1 MIKEKELLEEIRR
14 LKIEN
19 ELLRFQLKSQ
29 SATQSAAK
37 SNSFH
42 SFEQLTSYTINHT
55 NDMIC
60 WINEKAEVI
69 YANEALCKQLGYS
82 KMGALDFKIS
92 DLDRTYMPETWKDFW
107 QKLKKQTSITYESAI
122 RTKAGELLPTEVTAN
137 FIIFENT
144 EYNCTYIKIIT
155 ERKQA
160 QEKIKLQE
168 YKEKAL
174 LKAIPDH
181 IILMNNKGLY
191 IDFRKGKGDLLYTT
205 LEQDIVGRSIYES
218 SMPKDVADLII
229 SHVNK
234 AIETDEVQTIEYSF
248 DFPNG
253 TKHFFESRAVRYTD
267 SLVVRIVR
275 DITERKKAEERIR
288 MEESRKN
295 ALLNGIPDV
304 IFIMDAKGD
313 YIDMRG
319 GSSFGFLSESQVIGK
334 NIFEMMPLEIGK
346 LILETNQKAIE
357 TGEIQA
363 IEYELTYQDSSR
375 HFFESRAIKYGNA
388 HVLRIVR
395 EITEKKL
402 NDEQV
407 RLREQH
413 KAALLKAIPD
423 MIFVMNYK
431 GDYLDYK
438 GGRGRVFINPNT
450 VIGTNI
456 LDSGIPKEVAKQIL
470 EANQKAI
477 ATDEVQTIEYRLLF
491 PDGITRYYESRSVKY
506 SENQILR
513 IVREITEN
521 KIAEI
526 EKNNLLQET
535 QILNEELRASEEE
548 IRQTLEHTIELKE
561 EIEKRERNL
570 IQVNEDLI
578 LQNKQLS
585 HYRHIVSH
593 NLRAPVANILGLI
606 QVFQMGLFSQ
616 EEMPLMLEKLQK
628 AVNKLDETLHDLN
641 EVLSQTQ
648 LSQESKQ
655 VIDLAREVALVE
667 ETMKSQIYYS
677 NAKIKTDFSQV
688 PEIYALESAVR
699 SIFQSLISNAMKFC
713 KEGESPT
720 IEIKSE
726 LVDNYVC
733 ISFKDN
739 GLGID
744 LKKYGDSVFGLYK
757 RFHPHIEGK
766 GTGLYLVK
774 AQAEMLGGKVEVE
787 SQVGKGSTFKVY
799 LK

>member
-1 MIKEKELLEEIRR
+1 MTKEKELLEEIRR

-37 SNSFH
+37 NNSFH
-42 SFEQLTSYTINHT
+42 TFEQLTSYTINHT

-82 KMGALDFKIS
+82 KVGVLDFKIS
-92 DLDRTYMPETWKDFW
+92 DLDQTYMPETWKDFW
-107 QKLKKQTSITYESAI
+107 QKLKKQNSITYESAI
-122 RTKAGELLPTEVTAN
+122 RTKAGEILPTEVTAN

-160 QEKIKLQE
+160 QEKIRLQE

-174 LKAIPDH
+174 IKAIPDH
-181 IILMNNKGLY
+181 IILMNSKGLY

-218 SMPKDVADLII
+218 SVPKDVADLII

-253 TKHFFESRAVRYTD
+253 AKYFFESRAVRYAD

-288 MEESRKN
+288 MEEARKN

-304 IFIMDAKGD
+304 IFIMDTKGD

-319 GSSFGFLSESQVIGK
+319 GSNFGYLSESQVIGK
-334 NIFEMMPLEIGK
+334 NVLEIMPLEIGK
-346 LILETNQKAIE
+346 LILETNQKAIA
-357 TGEIQA
+357 TGETQT
-363 IEYELTYQDSSR
+363 IEYELIYQDKSR
-375 HFFESRAIKYGNA
+375 HFFESRAIKYGSS

-395 EITEKKL
+395 EITERKL
-402 NDEQV
+402 NDEQIK
-407 RLREQH
+407 LQEQR
-413 KAALLKAIPD
+413 KTALLKAIPD
-423 MIFVMNYK
+423 MIFVMNEK

-438 GGRGRVFINPNT
+438 GGRGKVFINPNT
-450 VIGTNI
+450 IIGTNI
-456 LDSGIPKEVAKQIL
+456 LETNIPKEVATKIL
-470 EANQKAI
+470 VANQKAI
-477 ATDEVQTIEYRLLF
+477 ATDEVQTIEYSLLF
-491 PDGITRYYESRSVKY
+491 PDGTTRYYESRSAKY
-506 SENQILR
+506 GENQVLR
-513 IVREITEN
+513 IVREITES

-593 NLRAPVANILGLI
+593 NLRARSQYLGTYSSFSNGLVFSRRNANH
-606 QVFQMGLFSQ
+606 VR
-616 EEMPLMLEKLQK
+616 K
-628 AVNKLDETLHDLN
+628 ATK
-641 EVLSQTQ
+641 S
-648 LSQESKQ
+648 SKQ
-655 VIDLAREVALVE
+655 VR
-667 ETMKSQIYYS
+667 
-677 NAKIKTDFSQV
+677 
-688 PEIYALESAVR
+688 
-699 SIFQSLISNAMKFC
+699 
-713 KEGESPT
+713 
-720 IEIKSE
+720 
-726 LVDNYVC
+726 
-733 ISFKDN
+733 
-739 GLGID
+739 
-744 LKKYGDSVFGLYK
+744 
-757 RFHPHIEGK
+757 
-766 GTGLYLVK
+766 
-774 AQAEMLGGKVEVE
+774 
-787 SQVGKGSTFKVY
+787 
-799 LK
+799 

>member
-14 LKIEN
+14 LRIEN

-29 SATQSAAK
+29 SAIHGITKNNAL
-37 SNSFH
+37 H
-42 SFEQLTSYTINHT
+42 TFEQLTSYTINHT

-82 KMGALDFKIS
+82 SMGVLNFKIS
-92 DLDRTYMPETWKDFW
+92 DLDQTYMPETWKDFW
-107 QKLKKQTSITYESAI
+107 QKLKRQTSITYESAI
-122 RTKAGELLPTEVTAN
+122 RTKSGELLPTEVTAN
-137 FIIFENT
+137 FITFQNA
-144 EYNCTYIKIIT
+144 EYNCMYIKIIT

-160 QEKIKLQE
+160 QEKIRLQE

-174 LKAIPDH
+174 IKAIPDH
-181 IILMNNKGLY
+181 VILMNNKGLY
-191 IDFRKGKGDLLYTT
+191 IDFRKGKGDASYT
-205 LEQDIVGRSIYES
+205 LEDEIIGRSIYES
-218 SMPKDVADLII
+218 NLPKEVAELIL

-234 AIETDEVQTIEYSF
+234 AIETDEVQTIEYSL

-253 TKHFFESRAVRYTD
+253 VRYFFESRAVRYAD
-267 SLVVRIVR
+267 NLAFRIVR
-275 DITERKKAEERIR
+275 DITERKKAEERIK
-288 MEESRKN
+288 MEEVRKN
-295 ALLNGIPDV
+295 ALLNGIPDI

-313 YIDMRG
+313 YIEMRG
-319 GSSFGFLSESQVIGK
+319 GSSFGYLSENQIIGK
-334 NIFEMMPLEIGK
+334 NVLEITPAEVGQ
-346 LILETNQKAIE
+346 LILATNQKAIE
-357 TGEIQA
+357 TGEIQT
-363 IEYELTYQDSSR
+363 IEYELIYQDKSR

-388 HVLRIVR
+388 QVLRIVR
-395 EITEKKL
+395 EITERKSAEGKL
-402 NDEQV
+402 K
-407 RLREQH
+407 LREQH
-413 KAALLKAIPD
+413 KTALLKAIPD
-423 MIFVMNYK
+423 MIFLMNEK
-431 GDYLDYK
+431 GDYLDYR
-438 GGRGRVFINPNT
+438 GGRGKVFINPNT
-450 VIGTNI
+450 IIGTNI
-456 LDSGIPKEVAKQIL
+456 LDSNIPQEVAKQIL

-477 ATDEVQTIEYRLLF
+477 ATNEVQSIEYSLLF
-491 PDGITRYYESRSVKY
+491 SDGMTRYYESRSVKY

-513 IVREITEN
+513 IVREITESKIVEVERN
-521 KIAEI
+521 K
-526 EKNNLLQET
+526 LLQET

-578 LQNKQLS
+578 VQNKQLN

-628 AVNKLDETLHDLN
+628 AVNKLDETLYDLN

-648 LSQESKQ
+648 FTQESKQ
-655 VIDLAREVALVE
+655 VIDLAKEVAFIQ
-667 ETMKSQIYYS
+667 ETMQSQICHS
-677 NAKIKTDFSQV
+677 KAKIETDFSQL
-688 PEIYALESAVR
+688 PEIYTLKSAVI
-699 SIFQSLISNAMKFC
+699 SIFQSLISNAIKFR
-713 KEGESPT
+713 KEEENP
-720 IEIKSE
+720 IIQIKSE

-744 LKKYGDSVFGLYK
+744 LKEHGNNLFGLYK

-766 GTGLYLVK
+766 GAGLYLVK

-787 SQVGKGSTFKVY
+787 SQVGVGSTFKVY
-799 LK
+799 LR